1 MSVLYM
7 GSIWRHGVDELT
19 SVLIIAG
26 LKVGYTP
33 AVPCFKLSKSNWNDG
48 VADDNA
54 GELVILAVFIE
65 IADKLG
71 LIKGRPGK
79 SNDDVEDCVE
89 SRDDRCLNAD
99 APGVIGVIGL
109 RSAVPST
116 NDFAK
121 SSEVRISKSN
131 TLFFK
136 GVSATGVVFSD
147 SDFIFFSFVLHFQ
160 SG

>member
-1 MSVLYM
+1 MVWCLVNCV
-7 GSIWRHGVDELT
+7 GNIKCLAIFASINESEIPVFFQILQ
-19 SVLIIAG
+19 SP
-26 LKVGYTP
+26 TP

-131 TLFFK
+131 T
-136 GVSATGVVFSD
+136 
-147 SDFIFFSFVLHFQ
+147 
-160 SG
+160 